1 MECNFIFQKE
11 VSRLRSLAGGG
22 EIQDN
27 DTSVISFPGSP
38 ISSFKWEG
46 AQAQGSFSPLTSAKR
61 VSQVDIC
68 CVSEKSSSF
77 ITMFTDMLFFLLQKK
92 DYEVALVGAFRRE
105 KDKERAL
112 QALREEN
119 EAAMKL
125 VYVK

>member
-1 MECNFIFQKE
+1 
-11 VSRLRSLAGGG
+11 
-22 EIQDN
+22 
-27 DTSVISFPGSP
+27 
-38 ISSFKWEG
+38 
-46 AQAQGSFSPLTSAKR
+46 
-61 VSQVDIC
+61 
-68 CVSEKSSSF
+68 
-77 ITMFTDMLFFLLQKK
+77 LLQKK

>member
-1 MECNFIFQKE
+1 
-11 VSRLRSLAGGG
+11 LRSLAVGG

-68 CVSEKSSSF
+68 CMSEKSSSF
-77 ITMFTDMLFFLLQKK
+77 ITMFTDMLLFLDRKK
-92 DYEVALVGAFRRE
+92 I
-105 KDKERAL
+105 
-112 QALREEN
+112 
-119 EAAMKL
+119 MKL
-125 VYVK
+125 PLLGPLEGKKIKIEHCRH